1 MLRSFDFVLML
12 VTTNFGDEDDDGDDD
27 GDEDNDD
34 DHDYDHVDED
44 SFLRSLHT

>member
-12 VTTNFGDEDDDGDDD
+12 VNFGDEDDDGDDD

-44 SFLRSLHT
+44 SFLRSLHM